1 MSDLTCPWCEA
12 SLDACGAE
20 ADEQQCAECLTTWIY
35 VDAEVELALA
45 A

>member
-1 MSDLTCPWCEA
+1 MSELECPWCEA
-12 SLDACGAE
+12 SLDGSGAE

-35 VDAEVELALA
+35 VDAEVGLPLA